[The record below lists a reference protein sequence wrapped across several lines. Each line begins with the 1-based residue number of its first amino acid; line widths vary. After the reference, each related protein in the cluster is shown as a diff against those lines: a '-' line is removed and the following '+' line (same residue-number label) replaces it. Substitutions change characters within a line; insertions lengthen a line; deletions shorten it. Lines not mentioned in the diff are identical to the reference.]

1 MELRALVPREGRGG
15 AGGEAVA
22 AGACLSVAGGP
33 AGCELFLTP
42 LCGVSEMAT
51 ALATATGQ
59 RLPAAASGGAVRP
72 AAPSTLMRG
81 LTGEVDVGSV
91 GGVVQALLGRTLL
104 SALAATA
111 DALGLQNYR

>member
-51 ALATATGQ
+51 ATGQ

-72 AAPSTLMRG
+72 AAPATLLRG

-111 DALGLQNYR
+111 DALGLQAA